1 MWKNLR
7 KGRVFRFWRIIDFFV
22 EILKNCFILA
32 LLFYFYYIIMEKII
46 YTQKIYETPNHV
58 KFCDLA
64 NYLSNDAFSLW
75 NDSVKYFEIGERKF
89 FADGK
94 IEEVLFSSPLEK
106 VVRYLRLHEVRAQQ
120 NVKLSDIK
128 LCGNILFCDVSFVV
142 MFGNKLPDKAVEKRS
157 FENAAGNRH
166 SVSQIPPS
174 SNGSNGNR
182 QFPGSRRIIQPAA
195 PDSRKR
201 NSHRKQRSCA
211 IYDRCSR
218 VFNCFRRMLSS
229 RSPNKIPVIV
239 SRIPGRS
246 RFGISCSICFRHC
259 CSCAR
264 SCKTVSAAPR
274 RYPDSY
280 RSEHPVTVRRI
291 AISKICMNLPP

>member
-1 MWKNLR
+1 
-7 KGRVFRFWRIIDFFV
+7 
-22 EILKNCFILA
+22 
-32 LLFYFYYIIMEKII
+32 MEKIV

-94 IEEVLFSSPLEK
+94 IEEILFSSPKEN

-157 FENAAGNRH
+157 FENAAHFAAKKAKRFKFVH
-166 SVSQIPPS
+166 IQIIQ
-174 SNGSNGNR
+174 R
-182 QFPGSRRIIQPAA
+182 FLGSRGRFQ
-195 PDSRKR
+195 
-201 NSHRKQRSCA
+201 KQ
-211 IYDRCSR
+211 
-218 VFNCFRRMLSS
+218 L
-229 RSPNKIPVIV
+229 
-239 SRIPGRS
+239 
-246 RFGISCSICFRHC
+246 
-259 CSCAR
+259 
-264 SCKTVSAAPR
+264 
-274 RYPDSY
+274 
-280 RSEHPVTVRRI
+280 RI
-291 AISKICMNLPP
+291 AVKPDARLHYDEAVNAEICAKWGKNATPENTLEHFQAFCGRF